1 MAKAQAQPPPRSQ
14 IRSFLYLILLGTMLL
29 TIALVVRSGW
39 LARKDP
45 GRPINSAMREALED
59 NGMPQLSTTDA
70 QIIAEKYG
78 TAHKLSSGLRYIER
92 APGTGTAT
100 PTVGEEVI
108 ANYDGRLL
116 DGTPFDSSYKRGV
129 PLTFRVGIGNVIKGW
144 DEAFLGMKKGEKR
157 TLIIPYWLGYGVS
170 GRPPSIPPRATLV
183 FEVELIDFR

>member
-1 MAKAQAQPPPRSQ
+1 MAKKAEAQPPSHV
-14 IRSFLYLILLGTMLL
+14 RSFLYLLLLGTTLL
-29 TIALVVRSGW
+29 TIAIVVRSGW
-39 LARKDP
+39 LARRNP

-78 TAHKLSSGLRYIER
+78 TAHKLTSGLRYIER

-157 TLIIPYWLGYGVS
+157 TLIIPYWLGYGVA